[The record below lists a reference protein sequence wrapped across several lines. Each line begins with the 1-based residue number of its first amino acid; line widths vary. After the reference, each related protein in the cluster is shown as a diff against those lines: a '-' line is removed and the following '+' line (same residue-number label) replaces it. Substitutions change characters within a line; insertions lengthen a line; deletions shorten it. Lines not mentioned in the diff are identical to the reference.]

1 MNICHEFSR
10 CAHIYHEYSTIQKA
24 VAKELLAF
32 SGDTPKNIVD
42 LGCGDGLLYSQIDW
56 EIESFVGIDFSSSM
70 LELHPK
76 SPKVELRVG
85 DFNTLELFTSLKEKQ
100 YDRIYSSSALQ
111 WADNL
116 SLTLTQLSQLR
127 TPLSLAIFTSG
138 TFRTLHEYS
147 HLPPLLKSSEELL
160 EMILPLFDVHTK
172 TLHYTLE
179 FNTVREMFGYIKRSG
194 VSGGKKMLTITQ
206 MRKLMTQYPEP
217 FVLEFE
223 ILLLSTN

>member
-10 CAHIYHEYSTIQKA
+10 CAHIYHEYSSIQKA

-32 SGDTPKNIVD
+32 SRDTPKNIVD

-56 EIESFVGIDFSSSM
+56 EIESFVGVDFSQTM
-70 LELHPK
+70 LECHPK
-76 SPKVELRVG
+76 SPKVELREG
-85 DFNTLELFTSLKEKQ
+85 DFNSLELFASLKEKR

-111 WADNL
+111 WADDL
-116 SLTLTQLSQLR
+116 SLTLRQLSQLR
-127 TPLSLAIFTSG
+127 APLSLAIFTSG
-138 TFRTLHEYS
+138 TFRTLHEYA
-147 HLPPLLKSSEELL
+147 HIPPLLKSSQELL
-160 EMILPLFDVHTK
+160 DMTLPLFDARTK
-172 TLHYTLE
+172 ILNYTLE

-206 MRKLMTQYPEP
+206 VRKLMSEYPDP